1 MILLKKTHGFPQIL
15 SGVRCVVL
23 GVRVQCS
30 NSYVQVIS
38 KLVPQLFGEKTKIT
52 TKVGPN
58 HSYKSGQI
66 IIFHQ
71 PRFP

>member
-1 MILLKKTHGFPQIL
+1 MILLKKKHGFPQIL

-38 KLVPQLFGEKTKIT
+38 KLVPKNCLEK
-52 TKVGPN
+52 KV
-58 HSYKSGQI
+58 K
-66 IIFHQ
+66 
-71 PRFP
+71 